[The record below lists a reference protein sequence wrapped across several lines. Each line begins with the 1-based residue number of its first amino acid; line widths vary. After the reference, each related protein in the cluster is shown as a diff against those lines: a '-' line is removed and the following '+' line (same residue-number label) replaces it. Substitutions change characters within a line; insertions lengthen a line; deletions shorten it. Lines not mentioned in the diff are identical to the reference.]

1 MTLSRNV
8 KEINWYKP
16 DGSDKASEDWNAHHN
31 KAFGVEIK
39 GCVTGDQ
46 KPEHW
51 FLCVNA
57 SESDVRFH
65 LPSVIPRG
73 GWTMH
78 LDTRY
83 SSLEEQ
89 PSICIQKVFLQASK
103 SLTLFSFSQFSG

>member
-1 MTLSRNV
+1 MNWELNKRKQDFLSFCQYVIRLRQSSSLLSELKLHDDTFTLSRNV

-73 GWTMH
+73 G
-78 LDTRY
+78 
-83 SSLEEQ
+83 
-89 PSICIQKVFLQASK
+89 
-103 SLTLFSFSQFSG
+103 